1 LTAGGGF
8 VRIPVTH
15 DSVDHTWMVRTIESL
30 QHDLIKRYDVV
41 LVTDVDEIVA
51 PEPDW
56 GSLGDY
62 IDRFDEEFVNCLGYE
77 LLHVRDVEGPFRA
90 DRPVLEQRGH
100 WFANDGYDKPLIST
114 VPMEWTP
121 GFHTRSDGRFV
132 LDPDLRLIHL
142 HRMDY
147 DVCLQRHRWRRS
159 RGWNQRDVSA
169 GWAQHNRITEEKEF
183 ERWFYTDSCFEV
195 QGIHIALERIP
206 PPGAACSRRTP
217 EVGASAGASDAEDRL
232 SRSEPGRT
240 PPLSGSALGR
250 RAMAARGDE
259 RSGLG
264 IGPSREDPGEPDLA
278 SQPAERGALAARSR
292 RPCRTVRASGRA
304 SLSAPE
310 RVARPSSR

>member
-1 LTAGGGF
+1 VDARVRRGKAASRGDDGSQRGGFFPIWLRYYSRFFAAEDIYVLDHESTDDSTAGGGF

-15 DSVDHTWMVRTIESL
+15 DGVDHTWMVRTIESI

-41 LVTDVDEIVA
+41 LITDVDEIVA

-121 GFHTRSDGRFV
+121 GFHTRSDGRLV

-147 DVCLQRHRWRRS
+147 DVCLLRHRWRRS
-159 RGWNQRDVSA
+159 RGWNQLDVSA

-183 ERWFYTDSCFEV
+183 ERWFYTDSCFEA
-195 QGIHIALERIP
+195 QGITSCWSESP

-217 EVGASAGASDAEDRL
+217 EVGASCRCVRCGRL
-232 SRSEPGRT
+232 
-240 PPLSGSALGR
+240 
-250 RAMAARGDE
+250 
-259 RSGLG
+259 
-264 IGPSREDPGEPDLA
+264 
-278 SQPAERGALAARSR
+278 
-292 RPCRTVRASGRA
+292 V
-304 SLSAPE
+304 
-310 RVARPSSR
+310 VAF